1 MFVCTSALYQDIK
14 QHRKLRVFL
23 LAAKSSYFETTTTN
37 VQREGGQKKK
47 HILGASLESGKGGG
61 YEGEWHVAGAWRRVG
76 GCVGIYH
83 LKAIDL

>member
-1 MFVCTSALYQDIK
+1 MCVCTSALYQDIK

-37 VQREGGQKKK
+37 VQQEGGQKKK
-47 HILGASLESGKGGG
+47 HILGASLESGEGE

-76 GCVGIYH
+76 GCVGVSH